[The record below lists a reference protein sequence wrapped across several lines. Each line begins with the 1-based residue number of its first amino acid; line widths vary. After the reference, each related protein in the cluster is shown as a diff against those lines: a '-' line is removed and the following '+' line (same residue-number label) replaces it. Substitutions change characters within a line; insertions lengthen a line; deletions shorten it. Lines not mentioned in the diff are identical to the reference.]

1 MKKNNCLLIICAF
14 CGLSLFGCAEIKDT
28 GRTIGH
34 GARDVAKTVGH
45 ATRDTVKSIG
55 RNTKKVVNNLNDNE
69 GKAKK

>member
-1 MKKNNCLLIICAF
+1 MKKNNFLILVCTLF
-14 CGLSLFGCAEIKDT
+14 VLSLFGCAEIKDT
-28 GRTIGH
+28 GRTLGH

-55 RNTKKVVNNLNDNE
+55 RNTKKVVHGLNDNE